1 MSIEVGTEGIYTRDG
16 LFMCLVP
23 RDWHRVVGPPTFSAT
38 GTSATCPSTSMTSPY
53 CAACLQ
59 NSVQPEGGF
68 FISLDWA
75 MDLDWNT
82 DRTV

>member
-1 MSIEVGTEGIYTRDG
+1 MGAEGIYTRDG

-23 RDWHRVVGPPTFSAT
+23 RDWHRVVGSQAPT

-53 CAACLQ
+53 STACLQ
-59 NSVQPEGGF
+59 NLAQCQGGF

-75 MDLDWNT
+75 MALDWNT
-82 DRTV
+82 DRIV